1 MDESQVQEGV
11 DPKTACRLEILVNS
25 YFSII
30 DGKKVYSK
38 GRTVSWVVDYE
49 KYALI
54 DLCKDIAPY
63 FTWASDQKANF
74 WVVDSKQHMKCR
86 LDTDSQLLELLK
98 ASQVVKLFMV
108 VGAWEEGHVE
118 TNVAEEDMSAATKVV
133 EEEIKVEGFA
143 WAEVPTYGETTAG
156 PPMAEEEEKEHFMTF
171 GCDPHGD
178 EPAGADEEWR
188 YFKKVDDAARES
200 KSAEKNAVQV
210 NKRKRARPIP
220 EFDTECVQDDEA
232 GARDDY
238 FVPYTTHDLENP
250 VIKEKDTF
258 GDKEEFIQI
267 MRTYAIK
274 NSFETMVE
282 HSDTTRYRARCVA
295 ENCEWRVYAKKLH
308 GGNTFMK
315 AFGDDAEHRE
325 CFRHLMANFRKKFKG
340 EVLKYMWPCAWAC
353 TSRRHDALM
362 EKIAAD
368 CPKTIAF

>member
-308 GGNTFMK
+308 GGNTFMVSIIYLQVY
-315 AFGDDAEHRE
+315 
-325 CFRHLMANFRKKFKG
+325 CFI
-340 EVLKYMWPCAWAC
+340 CC
-353 TSRRHDALM
+353 TFLTDMSNLWCQESLWR
-362 EKIAAD
+362 
-368 CPKTIAF
+368 